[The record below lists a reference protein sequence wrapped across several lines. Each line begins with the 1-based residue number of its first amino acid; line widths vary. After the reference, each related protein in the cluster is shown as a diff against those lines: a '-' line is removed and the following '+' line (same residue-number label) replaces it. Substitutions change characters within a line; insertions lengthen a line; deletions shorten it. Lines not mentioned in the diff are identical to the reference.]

1 MARAGQAAGHC
12 CEHIHQLTPRTR
24 VHRWCTAAAAGT
36 AVAGAD
42 TAAVDVVDGVWTVCD
57 DPSVQTGQSR
67 DQGG

>member
-12 CEHIHQLTPRTR
+12 CEHIHQLKPRTR
-24 VHRWCTAAAAGT
+24 VHRWCTAAAAVGT
-36 AVAGAD
+36 VVAGAD
-42 TAAVDVVDGVWTVCD
+42 TAAVAVDGVLTVCD